1 MCETME
7 TMEWWQWIIKIV
19 LGLVLLLVA
28 AGSALFG
35 YICTK
40 AQAKSWGAGCFAVT
54 AASIAAFVWLIFFL
68 WR

>member
-1 MCETME
+1 MD
-7 TMEWWQWIIKIV
+7 WWQWIIKIV
-19 LGLVLLLVA
+19 LGIILLLVA

-35 YICTK
+35 YICAK

-68 WR
+68 W

>member
-1 MCETME
+1 MCETM
-7 TMEWWQWIIKIV
+7 WWRLIIKTV
-19 LGLVLLLVA
+19 LGIILLLVA

>member
-1 MCETME
+1 MCE
-7 TMEWWQWIIKIV
+7 TMEWWQWIVKIV
-19 LGLVLLLVA
+19 LGLILLIVA

-40 AQAKSWGAGCFAVT
+40 AQAKSWGAGCFTVT